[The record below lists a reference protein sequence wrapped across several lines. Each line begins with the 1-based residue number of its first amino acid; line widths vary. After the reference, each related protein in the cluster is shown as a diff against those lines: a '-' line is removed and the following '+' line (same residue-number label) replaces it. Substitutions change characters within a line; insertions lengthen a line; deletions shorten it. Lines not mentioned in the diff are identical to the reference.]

1 MLFKDIDQTD
11 SIEVVD
17 IIWKENFILKYDIA
31 SFFFWV

>member
-11 SIEVVD
+11 SIEVVG

-31 SFFFWV
+31 SFFF